1 MQKLLTQYNI
11 DVQTAKPMAQ
21 NEFRALVDKQA
32 IQYLKSHWE
41 KTRREDG
48 VHSRYLATFDVGTLT
63 ETRPK
68 TRKYL
73 NTMTQ
78 QPDANSC
85 RAAELCMLLRLECL
99 PLNAMRRYNRRNETA
114 AAKIQRELCPGCKAQ
129 PETPTHFMLECPA
142 YAALRSHRF
151 TAAVAD
157 AEQ

>member
-1 MQKLLTQYNI
+1 MQKLPTQYDI

-21 NEFRALVDKQA
+21 NEFRALVDIQA
-32 IQYLKSHWE
+32 ILYPKTHWE

-48 VHSRYLATFDVGTLT
+48 VHSRYLATFDMGTLT

-73 NTMTQ
+73 DTMTH

-99 PLNAMRRYNRRNETA
+99 PLNAMRRYNWKNESA
-114 AAKIQRELCPGCKAQ
+114 AAEIQ
-129 PETPTHFMLECPA
+129 
-142 YAALRSHRF
+142 
-151 TAAVAD
+151 
-157 AEQ
+157 